1 MDGEAD
7 SRKPLQTGALE
18 NGFEYLTDNPDNSN
32 PVTRTTKPAI
42 HLNTMGCGFSDCF
55 FRTLDWPH
63 STLDFSEKFD
73 KSGVLKVVSR
83 LFRKLVCR
91 LWVE

>member
-32 PVTRTTKPAI
+32 PVQGATESVNFI
-42 HLNTMGCGFSDCF
+42 GFQFENQEIDAFLYIFIFVNSAF
-55 FRTLDWPH
+55 FKILLHWRSQQHTDPTHIL
-63 STLDFSEKFD
+63 
-73 KSGVLKVVSR
+73 
-83 LFRKLVCR
+83 
-91 LWVE
+91 

>member
-32 PVTRTTKPAI
+32 PVTRT
-42 HLNTMGCGFSDCF
+42 
-55 FRTLDWPH
+55 
-63 STLDFSEKFD
+63 
-73 KSGVLKVVSR
+73 
-83 LFRKLVCR
+83 KL
-91 LWVE
+91 

>member
-32 PVTRTTKPAI
+32 PVTRTIKNPRI
-42 HLNTMGCGFSDCF
+42 LLECE
-55 FRTLDWPH
+55 
-63 STLDFSEKFD
+63 DF
-73 KSGVLKVVSR
+73 
-83 LFRKLVCR
+83 C
-91 LWVE
+91 

>member
-32 PVTRTTKPAI
+32 PVTRTKNLTRNRKI
-42 HLNTMGCGFSDCF
+42 SGHFLCFCNFFDDFHLVQEYLSNGLSNRIRRF
-55 FRTLDWPH
+55 
-63 STLDFSEKFD
+63 
-73 KSGVLKVVSR
+73 
-83 LFRKLVCR
+83 
-91 LWVE
+91 